1 MEQKR
6 EYLSSHPWLTF
17 SFDLNRLDHSAWM
30 IMGEI
35 ISKSMHVANAPID
48 PVRAKQLYNIFLA
61 KGAAATTAIEGNTLS
76 EDQVQKQIAGKLE
89 LPPSQEYLQR
99 EVQNI
104 LDACNYLVTS
114 TRENGGR
121 EVTREFVDDL
131 NRRALNGLQLEEN
144 VVAGEVRHHS
154 VVVAGYRG
162 APVADCHY
170 LLDQL
175 CKHVEEIIDV
185 SADKKMM
192 HGILAALFAHA
203 YIALIHP
210 YGDGNGR
217 TSRLL
222 EVYILF
228 RCGFPMPTCQLL
240 SNHYNKTRSVYYR
253 QLDQISKSGGD
264 LKGFVQYALQGFVD
278 GLKEQVELI
287 QGEQVRVTWMNFI
300 HSKFAEESTL
310 AAKRRRDLAIAISKE
325 PEPRTLEE
333 VFEGS
338 PKSNRAYASLD
349 EKTLTRD
356 LNILQDLGLIV
367 RGSGRKVRPR
377 LSQIQGFLPW
387 RNEVESALGPESKA

>member
-1 MEQKR
+1 MGHKR
-6 EYLSSHPWLTF
+6 EYLSSHSWLTF
-17 SFDLNRLDHSAWM
+17 SFELKRLDYSAWM
-30 IMGEI
+30 TMGEI

-48 PVRAKQLYNIFLA
+48 PEQAQNLYNIFLA

-104 LDACNYLVTS
+104 LDACNHLVAS
-114 TRENGGR
+114 TREEGPR
-121 EVTREFVDDL
+121 SITRQFIDDL
-131 NRRALNGLQLEEN
+131 NRRALAELELEDGIIP
-144 VVAGEVRHHS
+144 GEVRHHS

-162 APVADCHY
+162 APVVDCHY
-170 LLDQL
+170 LLETL
-175 CKHVEEIIDV
+175 CEHIEQILDV
-185 SADKKMM
+185 PAEKKMM

-222 EVYILF
+222 EVYILL

-240 SNHYNKTRSVYYR
+240 SNHYNKTRSAYYR
-253 QLDQISKSGGD
+253 QLDLISKSGGD
-264 LKGFVQYALQGFVD
+264 LKEFIQYALQGFVD

-300 HSKFAEESTL
+300 HSKFSEESTP
-310 AAKRRRDLAIAISKE
+310 AAKRRRDLAIAISKS
-325 PEPRTLEE
+325 PELRTMTE
-333 VFEGS
+333 VFEKS
-338 PKSNRAYASLD
+338 PRSNRAYAHLD
-349 EKTLTRD
+349 DKTLTRD
-356 LNILQDLGLIV
+356 LNLLQKLELIS
-367 RGSGRKVRPR
+367 RGPYRKVRPR
-377 LSQIQGFLPW
+377 LEKIHGFLPW
-387 RNEVESALGPESKA
+387 RNDVDC